1 MPENKQ
7 KLSFKLGKLMIGM
20 AMIWMFM
27 FVALPWAKT
36 LPIIKPI
43 MEIIAEADIDA
54 NQYFYTQS
62 EETFQ
67 AGPRI
72 QFRLEQARK

>member
-1 MPENKQ
+1 MPEDKQ
-7 KLSFKLGKLMIGM
+7 KLSFRLGKFMAGV

-36 LPIIKPI
+36 LPVIKPI
-43 MEIIAEADIDA
+43 MDIIVEADIDTT
-54 NQYFYTQS
+54 QYFYTQS

>member
-7 KLSFKLGKLMIGM
+7 KFSLRLGKFLIGV

-27 FVALPWAKT
+27 FVALPLAKT
-36 LPIIKPI
+36 LPVIKPI
-43 MEIIAEADIDA
+43 MDIITEADIDA

-67 AGPRI
+67 AGPHI